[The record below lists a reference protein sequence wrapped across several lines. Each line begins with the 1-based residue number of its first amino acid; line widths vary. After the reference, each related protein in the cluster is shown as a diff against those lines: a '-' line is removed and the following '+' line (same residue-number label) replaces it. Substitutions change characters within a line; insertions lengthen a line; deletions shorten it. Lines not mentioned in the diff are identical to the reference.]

1 MAFTLNENG
10 KVVNL
15 SQMSDAVSN
24 TEETKN
30 NGASFTLNLSPYES
44 DYFIWSDVANLY
56 STPNGEMLLGVMEN
70 GTVSYD
76 IFSSSNMNY
85 ETVYKPVSSWMNV
98 KELIWESGNLQNPIL
113 FAITDDGNIYA
124 SNIEVEKNI
133 VQVTDVFRSQG
144 FSIEAI
150 SAENGI
156 IHILMTNGSYLSI
169 NYNKQ

>member
-1 MAFTLNENG
+1 
-10 KVVNL
+10 
-15 SQMSDAVSN
+15 
-24 TEETKN
+24 
-30 NGASFTLNLSPYES
+30 
-44 DYFIWSDVANLY
+44 
-56 STPNGEMLLGVMEN
+56 
-70 GTVSYD
+70 
-76 IFSSSNMNY
+76 MNY

-124 SNIEVEKNI
+124 SNTEVENNI

-156 IHILMTNGSYLSI
+156 IHILMTNGSYFSI